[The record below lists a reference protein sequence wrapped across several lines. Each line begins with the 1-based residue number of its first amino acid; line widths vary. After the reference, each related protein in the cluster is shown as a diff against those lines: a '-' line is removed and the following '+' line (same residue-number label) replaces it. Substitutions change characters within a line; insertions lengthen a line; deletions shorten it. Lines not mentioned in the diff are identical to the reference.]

1 MTSPA
6 EMQNAITWETLYAL
20 GAVLVAWGGIVAF
33 VVWRVCVAMQQV
45 QVRLAVIEAYIH
57 KSTGS

>member
-1 MTSPA
+1 MNTA
-6 EMQNAITWETLYAL
+6 AGMQNAVTWETLYAFA
-20 GAVLVAWGGIVAF
+20 AVLVAWGGIVAF